1 LPTEAQ
7 RKQPTSPIGTEQTE
21 GPLEAVKYEPLWGLT
36 GLVDADILCYRCAF
50 VAEHTYYLSSFG
62 DYIGGEF
69 DSSKELK
76 ESQDKHPLGNEW
88 IVWSRKEVQPVEFA
102 LQAIKTTIASIQE
115 KSKAKELKFYLSGK
129 TNFRDDIAVTK
140 PYKGNRDA
148 VARPVHWRA
157 CRDYLVGQYGAT
169 ITTDIEA
176 DDAIGTDLGRL
187 GDTGFICTIDKD
199 LDQIAGWHYNWV
211 KGEVYR
217 VTKREANF
225 NLYSQ
230 IIAGDS
236 TDNIPG
242 LGGFGEAKA
251 RKYLEGCTSTVE
263 LFRRTWDLYKS
274 KSGFPTPEGA
284 WNYMIEQA
292 KLVYILRYNA
302 APYNTPLTY
311 AEVFGT
317 DAS

>member
-1 LPTEAQ
+1 LQTATLE
-7 RKQPTSPIGTEQTE
+7 KQPTSPIGIKDAPASVNVE
-21 GPLEAVKYEPLWGLT
+21 GPLESVKYEPLWGLT

-50 VAEHTYYLSSFG
+50 VAEHTYYALQMEG
-62 DYIGGEF
+62 TEIYVQYDNAVAMKAEGLGGTA
-69 DSSKELK
+69 
-76 ESQDKHPLGNEW
+76 W
-88 IVWSRKEVQPVEFA
+88 TRKEVQPVEFA

-129 TNFRDDIAVTK
+129 TNFRDDVAVTK

-217 VTKREANF
+217 VTKREADF

-242 LGGFGEAKA
+242 LGGFGDAKA

-311 AEVFGT
+311 AEVFGLNV
-317 DAS
+317 